1 MGRLE
6 PLTSLA
12 LGRSPYDDVVPGEGE
27 ADPHEPD
34 KQYDGT
40 GRIVN
45 PQTKQII
52 KDVIRAH
59 NEVMQVIGVAEPEN
73 GRMDVAALEMAKQYH
88 EYESDTGRTLY
99 QFGSSLGILGT
110 WGVLNIRRRILVYK
124 TRADVSFL
132 RMLQTEYNNHSLFQ
146 LFLAGYPC
154 HLVTYGLRLTAR
166 HIQPYPK
173 IRRRLLQGAIEY
185 TRFHLHLFLTMQR
198 LDLIPASQ
206 WLPDLKFFIPFSSS
220 SPFSAPPLPES
231 VDVSSVSRWVVGLIG
246 NLAPYATFYVC
257 GMIWQ
262 AVCAMMRSRVR
273 KHLPRPVYT
282 LSPNSRLAPSN
293 SLAQRQTIPE
303 SPTLGAADQE
313 IRHPTPEDV
322 ATSLALDVPSS
333 SEPIPV
339 GSIRRQSTFSSRGGE
354 DYGTDDEDSE
364 MVNPT
369 LISFD
374 VDTSESTEPPTG
386 VWSAELR
393 PSYPGDSR
401 QQPKEA
407 PIYIVNPLTSLPSA
421 LASDILAD
429 FVTNISTMILDSH
442 AFPIVARAF
451 AQRRGIPYNDMEAR
465 GFLGG
470 LTWQGVFNIIQLDIV
485 RLLVTGE
492 IWGLTTMLSQWLH
505 VTEEEWKEIR
515 KEEDEEAGTGLL
527 H

>member
-6 PLTSLA
+6 PSTSLA

-73 GRMDVAALEMAKQYH
+73 GGISAADLETARLYH

-99 QFGSSLGILGT
+99 QFGSSLGILST

-124 TRADVSFL
+124 KRADVSFL
-132 RMLQTEYNNHSLFQ
+132 RLMVSEIHS
-146 LFLAGYPC
+146 
-154 HLVTYGLRLTAR
+154 
-166 HIQPYPK
+166 
-173 IRRRLLQGAIEY
+173 AIEY

-206 WLPDLKFFIPFSSS
+206 WLPGPLFFIPFSSS

-231 VDVSSVSRWVVGLIG
+231 LDVSSISGWVAGLIG

-257 GMIWQ
+257 GCIWQ
-262 AVCAMMRSRVR
+262 SVCTTVRSRIR
-273 KHLPRPVYT
+273 KRLPRPLYS
-282 LSPNSRLAPSN
+282 LPPNSRISPS
-293 SLAQRQTIPE
+293 SSSTQRQTIPE
-303 SPTLGAADQE
+303 SPTLGAADRE
-313 IRHPTPEDV
+313 IRHQNPEEDTPTP
-322 ATSLALDVPSS
+322 LALDVPSS

-339 GSIRRQSTFSSRGGE
+339 GSIRRQSTFSSWGGE

-393 PSYPGDSR
+393 PSYAADSR
-401 QQPKEA
+401 QQPRET
-407 PIYIVNPLTSLPSA
+407 PIYIVNPLTSLPSI

-429 FVTNISTMILDSH
+429 FVTNISTMPLDSH
-442 AFPIVARAF
+442 AFPIVGRAF
-451 AQRRGIPYNDMEAR
+451 AQRMGLPYDEMDGG

-470 LTWQGVFNIIQLDIV
+470 LTWQAVFNVIQLDIL
-485 RLLVTGE
+485 RLLISGE
-492 IWGLTTMLSQWLH
+492 VWGITAVLSQWLH
-505 VTEEEWKEIR
+505 VPEEEWKEMR
-515 KEEDEEAGTGLL
+515 KEEEEEEQQAAGLL